1 MQINYVN
8 LFTKMRLTKKQ
19 ILENRQVLKED
30 TLENILMVAGFVPV
44 IGEIAD
50 IILIIRYIYK
60 KEYIYAALMLI
71 ALIPTVGDF
80 IVKPFIRVL
89 KGAGIAGKTALRSS
103 DDLAKYLMQNPSAK
117 EQFLK
122 MSKHFDDAGVKQT
135 INSVGGINKGWAQ
148 KMTDGLGSLKSTASK
163 LRPVQ
168 LTQRIGK
175 EIATQPSAGYLKMLA
190 GKGPVATGLKAFFR
204 EEKLAQYVAKKGME
218 PSNWLSKWW
227 NITRTARQSRRDM
240 FRSVVALSGVA
251 KMFGLPNL
259 SMNQL
264 DEMMKDEKFRE
275 ALANDP
281 QVSQYIAQNTSQ
293 DDINNIEGTTNTSGF
308 NPISSLVGIGL
319 LKTLAQRYV

>member
-264 DEMMKDEKFRE
+264 DEMMKDEKFRD

>member
-1 MQINYVN
+1 M
-8 LFTKMRLTKKQ
+8 KLTKKQ
-19 ILENRQVLKED
+19 ILENRKVLKED
-30 TLENILMVAGFVPV
+30 TLENILMIAGFVPV

-80 IVKPFIRVL
+80 IAKPFIRIL

-135 INSVGGINKGWAQ
+135 IASVSNINKGWAQ
-148 KMTDGLGSLKSTASK
+148 KMTDGLGSLKETALK

-175 EIATQPSAGYLKMLA
+175 EIATQPSAGYLKMLT
-190 GKGPVATGLKAFFR
+190 GKGPVATGMKAFFR
-204 EEKLAQYVAKKGME
+204 DEKLAQYVAKKGME

-227 NITRTARQSRRDM
+227 YITRAGRQSRKDM
-240 FRSVVALSGVA
+240 FRSIVAASEVA
-251 KMFGLPNL
+251 RMFGLPDL
-259 SMNQL
+259 SMSQL
-264 DEMMKDEKFRE
+264 DGMMNDEKFRE

-281 QVSQYIAQNTSQ
+281 MVSQYVAQNTSPSDLQ
-293 DDINNIEGTTNTSGF
+293 SIEGGADSGGQPM
-308 NPISSLVGIGL
+308 NAVSGIIGIGL
-319 LKTLAQRYV
+319 LKTLAKRYV

>member
-1 MQINYVN
+1 M
-8 LFTKMRLTKKQ
+8 KLTKKE
-19 ILENRQVLKED
+19 ILENKKVLKED
-30 TLENILMVAGFVPV
+30 TLENILMVAGFVPI
-44 IGEIAD
+44 IGEVAD

-80 IVKPFIRVL
+80 IAKPFIRML

-103 DDLAKYLMQNPSAK
+103 DDLAKYLMQNPNAK

-135 INSVGGINKGWAQ
+135 INSVSSINKSWGQ
-148 KMTDGLGSLKSTASK
+148 KMVDGLSSLKTTASK

-168 LTQRIGK
+168 LTKRMGQ

-190 GKGPVATGLKAFFR
+190 GKGPIASGLKAFFR

-227 NITRTARQSRRDM
+227 NITRAGRQSRKDM
-240 FRSVVALSGVA
+240 FRSIVASSQVA
-251 KMFGLPNL
+251 KMFNLPNL

-264 DEMMKDEKFRE
+264 DDLMNDDRFKN

-281 QVSQYIAQNTSQ
+281 LVSQYVAQNTSP
-293 DDINNIEGTTNTSGF
+293 DDLSQIEGMSGEGKPM
-308 NPISSLVGIGL
+308 NPLSGIIGIGL

>member
-1 MQINYVN
+1 LQINYVN

>member
-1 MQINYVN
+1 M
-8 LFTKMRLTKKQ
+8 KLTKQQ
-19 ILENRQVLKED
+19 ILENRKVLKED
-30 TLENILMVAGFVPV
+30 TLENILMIAGFIPV

-50 IILIIRYIYK
+50 IILIIRYIRK

-80 IVKPFIRVL
+80 IAKPFIRIL
-89 KGAGIAGKTALRSS
+89 KGAGVAGKTALRSS
-103 DDLAKYLMQNPSAK
+103 DDLAKYLMQNPNAK

-135 INSVGGINKGWAQ
+135 INSVSSVNSGWGQ
-148 KMTDGLGSLKSTASK
+148 KMLDGVNSLKSTASK
-163 LRPVQ
+163 LRPVE
-168 LTQRIGK
+168 LVKRVGK
-175 EIATQPSAGYLKMLA
+175 EISTQPSAGYLKMLA
-190 GKGPVATGLKAFFR
+190 GKGPVATGLKSFFR

-227 NITRTARQSRRDM
+227 NITRAARQSRRDM
-240 FRSVVALSGVA
+240 FRSVVAGSEVA
-251 KMFGLPNL
+251 RMFGLPDL

-264 DEMMKDEKFRE
+264 DEMMKDERFRE

-293 DDINNIEGTTNTSGF
+293 DDINNIEGAANTGGF
-308 NPISSLVGIGL
+308 NPISGLVGIGL

>member
-1 MQINYVN
+1 ME
-8 LFTKMRLTKKQ
+8 FTKKQ
-19 ILENRQVLKED
+19 IIENKKVLKED

-60 KEYIYAALMLI
+60 KEYLYAALMLV

-89 KGAGIAGKTALRSS
+89 KGAGIAGKTALRNS
-103 DDLAKYLMQNPSAK
+103 DELAKYLMQNPSAK

-135 INSVGGINKGWAQ
+135 INSVSNINKGWGQ
-148 KMTDGLGSLKSTASK
+148 KMTDGLSSLKSTVSK

-168 LTQRIGK
+168 MTQRIGK
-175 EIATQPSAGYLKMLA
+175 EIATQPSAGYLKMIT
-190 GKGPVATGLKAFFR
+190 GRGPVATGMKAFFR
-204 EEKLAQYVAKKGME
+204 EEKLAQYIAKKGME
-218 PSNWLSKWW
+218 PSNWLSRWW
-227 NITRTARQSRRDM
+227 NITRAGRQSRKDM
-240 FRSVVALSGVA
+240 FRSIVAASQVA

-264 DEMMKDEKFRE
+264 DRAMNDDRFKT

-281 QVSQYIAQNTSQ
+281 EVSQYISQNTNPDDLSQ
-293 DDINNIEGTTNTSGF
+293 IEGDSNTNQGGESV
-308 NPISSLVGIGL
+308 NPFAGILGIGL
-319 LKTLAQRYV
+319 LKTLAKKYV

>member
-1 MQINYVN
+1 M
-8 LFTKMRLTKKQ
+8 KLTKKE
-19 ILENRQVLKED
+19 ILENQKVLKED
-30 TLENILMVAGFVPV
+30 TLENILMIAGFVPV

-60 KEYIYAALMLI
+60 KEYIYAALMLV

-148 KMTDGLGSLKSTASK
+148 KMTDGLGSLKETVSK

-168 LTQRIGK
+168 MTQRIGK
-175 EIATQPSAGYLKMLA
+175 EIATQPSAGYLKMLS
-190 GKGPVATGLKAFFR
+190 GKGPVATGMKAFFR

-227 NITRTARQSRRDM
+227 NITRAARQSRRDM
-240 FRSVVALSGVA
+240 FRSVVAGSEVA
-251 KMFGLPNL
+251 RMFGLPDL

-264 DEMMKDEKFRE
+264 DEMMKDERFRE

-281 QVSQYIAQNTSQ
+281 KVSQYIAQNTSQ
-293 DDINNIEGTTNTSGF
+293 DDINNIEGAANTGGF
-308 NPISSLVGIGL
+308 NPISGLVGIGL

>member
-1 MQINYVN
+1 
-8 LFTKMRLTKKQ
+8 MRLTKKQ

-60 KEYIYAALMLI
+60 KEYIYAALMLV

-135 INSVGGINKGWAQ
+135 INSIGGINKGWAQ

-190 GKGPVATGLKAFFR
+190 GKGPVATGLKSFFR

-240 FRSVVALSGVA
+240 FRSVVALSAVA

-264 DEMMKDEKFRE
+264 DEMMKDEKFRD

-293 DDINNIEGTTNTSGF
+293 DDINNIEGTTNTGGF

>member
-1 MQINYVN
+1 M
-8 LFTKMRLTKKQ
+8 KLTKKE
-19 ILENRQVLKED
+19 ILENKKVLKED
-30 TLENILMVAGFVPV
+30 TLENILMIAGFVPV

-60 KEYIYAALMLI
+60 KEYLYAALMLV

>member
-1 MQINYVN
+1 
-8 LFTKMRLTKKQ
+8 MRLTKKQ

-60 KEYIYAALMLI
+60 KEYIYAALMLV

-135 INSVGGINKGWAQ
+135 INSIGGINKGWAQ

-190 GKGPVATGLKAFFR
+190 GKGPVATGLKSFFR

-264 DEMMKDEKFRE
+264 DEMMKDEKFRD

-293 DDINNIEGTTNTSGF
+293 DDINNIEGTTNTGGF

>member
-1 MQINYVN
+1 
-8 LFTKMRLTKKQ
+8 MRLTKRQ

-30 TLENILMVAGFVPV
+30 ALENILMVAGFVPV

-60 KEYIYAALMLI
+60 KEYLYAGLMLI

-80 IVKPFIRVL
+80 IVKPFIRIL
-89 KGAGIAGKTALRSS
+89 KGAGVAGKTALRSS
-103 DDLAKYLMQNPSAK
+103 DDLVKYLTQNPSAK

-135 INSVGGINKGWAQ
+135 INSVSGINKGWGQ
-148 KMTDGLGSLKSTASK
+148 KMADGVDSLKETAMK

-190 GKGPVATGLKAFFR
+190 GKGPVATGLKSFFR

-227 NITRTARQSRRDM
+227 NVTRAGRQSRKDM
-240 FRSVVALSGVA
+240 FRSIVAASQVA

-259 SMNQL
+259 SMGQL
-264 DEMMKDEKFRE
+264 DSMMQDERFRT

-281 QVSQYIAQNTSQ
+281 QVSQYISQNTSQ
-293 DDINNIEGTTNTSGF
+293 EDINTIEDVKQESGPS
-308 NPISSLVGIGL
+308 PIAGLLGIGL

>member
-1 MQINYVN
+1 M
-8 LFTKMRLTKKQ
+8 KLTKKQ

-60 KEYIYAALMLI
+60 KEYIYAALMLV

-80 IVKPFIRVL
+80 IAKPFIRVL
-89 KGAGIAGKTALRSS
+89 KGAGIAGKTAMRSS

-135 INSVGGINKGWAQ
+135 INSVGSINKSWAQ
-148 KMTDGLGSLKSTASK
+148 KMSDGLGSLKETASK

-168 LTQRIGK
+168 MTQRIGK
-175 EIATQPSAGYLKMLA
+175 EIATQQPAGYLKMMM
-190 GKGPVATGLKAFFR
+190 GKGPVATGMKAFFR
-204 EEKLAQYVAKKGME
+204 DEKLAQYVAKRGME

-227 NITRTARQSRRDM
+227 NVTRAGRQSRRDM
-240 FRSVVALSGVA
+240 FRSIVAASEVA
-251 KMFGLPNL
+251 RMFGLPDL

-264 DEMMKDEKFRE
+264 DGMMNNPKFRD

-281 QVSQYIAQNTSQ
+281 QVSQYIAQNTNPEDLIQ
-293 DDINNIEGTTNTSGF
+293 IEGGGDTNQRQSI
-308 NPISSLVGIGL
+308 NPFEGILGIGL
-319 LKTLAQRYV
+319 LKTLAKKYV

>member
-1 MQINYVN
+1 M
-8 LFTKMRLTKKQ
+8 KLTKKE
-19 ILENRQVLKED
+19 ILENKKVLKED
-30 TLENILMVAGFVPV
+30 TLENILMIAGFVPV

-60 KEYIYAALMLI
+60 KEYLYAALMLV

-148 KMTDGLGSLKSTASK
+148 KMTDGLGSLKETVSK

-168 LTQRIGK
+168 MTQRIGK
-175 EIATQPSAGYLKMLA
+175 EIATQPSAGYLKMLS
-190 GKGPVATGLKAFFR
+190 GRGPVATGMKAFFR
-204 EEKLAQYVAKKGME
+204 EEKLAQYIAKRGME
-218 PSNWLSKWW
+218 PTNWLSKWW
-227 NITRTARQSRRDM
+227 NITRAGRQSRKDM
-240 FRSVVALSGVA
+240 FRSIVAASQVA

-264 DEMMKDEKFRE
+264 DRAMLDDRFKT

-281 QVSQYIAQNTSQ
+281 QVSQYIAQNTNPEDLSQ
-293 DDINNIEGTTNTSGF
+293 IEAGVNTNQGGESV
-308 NPISSLVGIGL
+308 NPFAGILGIGL
-319 LKTLAQRYV
+319 LKTLAKKYV